1 MATATPT
8 VDLGVAFGIPGLA
21 GKQFPAKGLTDPG
34 VPAIISNYVFRLPLL
49 RKALTWMDGQAG
61 RSIYL
66 AGPAGS
72 GKTSLAEQVAGRR
85 CGSSSGRHG
94 RMPQS
99 SKTKVPTSTTTPSV
113 HM

>member
-72 GKTSLAEQVAGRR
+72 GKTSLAEQVAARLGWI
-85 CGSSSGRHG
+85 C
-94 RMPQS
+94 
-99 SKTKVPTSTTTPSV
+99 TTLSCNVRTERADIV
-113 HM
+113 G